1 MECSQCCYLLS
12 IGAVPA
18 FQARGTLESRGK
30 KKRGISDLSTHIL
43 VAGTPCKIENVLSY
57 PPSVGSNLAL
67 EEEEDKNQHLCLHP
81 THLYSENITTS
92 QDCEQCLNETG
103 FGMLLEIPPQVP
115 NYILNRVVILP
126 ITAKLSFFVTER
138 CPSDPPS
145 TQTCHVVSSFSPS
158 LLSVLGHPR
167 QKAKK
172 KKPVLVPGDQQEW
185 SGGEALVVS
194 SGKQAG
200 ERGKLMNAKSSITGY
215 GILTLGPGYPIG
227 PSIPGSPLREED
239 TES

>member
-1 MECSQCCYLLS
+1 MKQQEQCYGVLPVLLPSVHRCRSCLPSQGHPG
-12 IGAVPA
+12 IK
-18 FQARGTLESRGK
+18 GK

-57 PPSVGSNLAL
+57 PPSIGSNLAL

-115 NYILNRVVILP
+115 SYILNRVVILP
-126 ITAKLSFFVTER
+126 ITAKLSVFVTER

-158 LLSVLGHPR
+158 LLSILGHPR

-185 SGGEALVVS
+185 RGGGKRWWSPVGNRQVRGESDTPPALP
-194 SGKQAG
+194 KI
-200 ERGKLMNAKSSITGY
+200 N
-215 GILTLGPGYPIG
+215 
-227 PSIPGSPLREED
+227 
-239 TES
+239 